1 MYTNLTP
8 RAKMYD
14 MFPIADFNFLLCM
27 HQYFSFISFIQ
38 RDVYIYV
45 CVAYTLW
52 CPTEH
57 VPAMFQITDS
67 I

>member
-1 MYTNLTP
+1 
-8 RAKMYD
+8 MYD
-14 MFPIADFNFLLCM
+14 MFSIADLKFLLRM

-45 CVAYTLW
+45 CVAYILW
-52 CPTEH
+52 CPAEH
-57 VPAMFQITDS
+57 VPAMFQIADS